1 MGRRVRPRP
10 GRTAAAGPLRVAV
23 RARHAAVLVL
33 VLVAAACGSGGDDA
47 TVPTTTRVVE
57 TTVEAT
63 TSSIGPVTT
72 VTTMPGR
79 PRQTTTIPTDL
90 GPGAARITGS
100 VVGPQGL
107 VPGANVRVERLVG
120 DDVAS
125 VDLVAA
131 DGRFTLPSVRG
142 GNYRVRAWKA
152 PELAL
157 TTPEVFF
164 LAADEAKTVDLSLTR
179 VTDVSVRIDLD
190 VERLPPS
197 DPFTVTIQVYS
208 GTVTEQGVVQGLSRP
223 GLPVQVA
230 VAAGLSLVGPD
241 RATTD
246 AAGRASFRMRCTA
259 PGPAA
264 ADAVVDATRMSL
276 GLPTCPG

>member
-1 MGRRVRPRP
+1 MARV
-10 GRTAAAGPLRVAV
+10 
-23 RARHAAVLVL
+23 RHAAVLAL
-33 VLVAAACGSGGDDA
+33 VLIAAACGGDSDEDA
-47 TVPTTTRVVE
+47 TAPTTTQVVE
-57 TTVEAT
+57 TTMEAT
-63 TSSIGPVTT
+63 TTSSGPVTT

-90 GPGAARITGS
+90 GPGSARITGS

-107 VPGANVRVERLVG
+107 VTGAKVRVERLVG

-125 VDLVAA
+125 IDLVAA

-164 LAADEAKTVDLSLTR
+164 LAADEAKTVDLRLTR

-190 VERLPPS
+190 VERLPPT
-197 DPFTVTIQVYS
+197 DPFTVTVQVYS
-208 GTVTEQGVVQGLSRP
+208 GAVSEQGTVQGVSRP

-230 VAAGLSLVGPD
+230 VAAGLSLTGPD

-246 AAGRASFRMRCTA
+246 ASGRASFRMRCTA
-259 PGPAA
+259 PGPVA
-264 ADAVVDATRMSL
+264 ADAVIDGTRMSL
-276 GLPTCPG
+276 GLPNCPG